1 MRTGETTLESKGAT
15 LYAQWWLPESPARA
29 VVAIVHGY
37 AEHSGRYAQ
46 TAADLVAKGYAVEAL
61 DLRGHGRS
69 SGERVY
75 VESYEDYLTDVD
87 AFLDRV
93 RKQHPGKKLFLL
105 GHSMG
110 GGVVSSYIIDR
121 KPKLDGVILSGAAM
135 LARREDPPAGTPPS
149 PPRSGPLP
157 ADTISRDPAVVA
169 AYESDPLVYRGVPP
183 DRTGAAW
190 ANAYRA
196 VQEGMAGIA
205 YPLLILHGTDDK
217 LVPYR
222 GSVQLNEVARSTDK
236 TLKLYEGLYHE
247 VLNEPER
254 EQVIADMVAWL
265 DARS

>member
-1 MRTGETTLESKGAT
+1 MKHGETTLVSKGAS
-15 LYAQWWLPESPARA
+15 LFAQWWLPDGEPRA

-46 TAADLVAKGYAVEAL
+46 TAADLVARGYAVEAV

-69 SGERVY
+69 SGERVQ
-75 VESYEDYLTDVD
+75 VEGYEDYLNDVD
-87 AFLDRV
+87 AFLERARDAHR
-93 RKQHPGKKLFLL
+93 GKKLFLL

-110 GGVVSSYIIDR
+110 GGVVTSYVIDR
-121 KPKLDGVILSGAAM
+121 KPPLDGVILSGAAM
-135 LARREDPPAGTPPS
+135 LARREEPPAGS
-149 PPRSGPLP
+149 PPAPTRSGPLP
-157 ADTISRDPAVVA
+157 AETISRDPAVVA
-169 AYESDPLVYRGVPP
+169 AYENDPLVYRGAPP
-183 DRTGAAW
+183 DRSGLAW
-190 ANAYRA
+190 GDAYRR

-217 LVPYR
+217 LVPFR
-222 GSVQLNEVARSTDK
+222 GSVQLNETACSTDK

-254 EQVIADMVAWL
+254 GQVMADIAAWL